1 MKKIMKTSINYWSK
15 NKKNILESKSKL
27 SITKNVENKLPV
39 TCQHYFFRTKT
50 QNSTGK

>member
-15 NKKNILESKSKL
+15 NEKNILESKSKL
-27 SITKNVENKLPV
+27 SITKNVENKL
-39 TCQHYFFRTKT
+39 TCQYYFFRTKT